1 MICVNGKPVEID
13 LNMLGSDGFN
23 VLHVACAQA
32 NMDVVKYL
40 LKCKELNPNV
50 ASKDDYRPLDILA
63 ENGLIEGVR
72 VLIRHGKTDLCHTSS
87 KGSVLH
93 TAVKNKKFK
102 ICQIL
107 LIEEKSLINTVSP
120 TGETVFDIRTSPEI
134 TKLLKQYNQIQDGFS
149 N

>member
-40 LKCKELNPNV
+40 LKCKELNPNI

-63 ENGLIEGVR
+63 ENGLIEGIML
-72 VLIRHGKTDLCHTSS
+72 LIRHGKTDLSHISS

-93 TAVKNKKFK
+93 TAVKNMKFR

-120 TGETVFDIRTSPEI
+120 TGQTVFDIRTSKEI
-134 TKLLKQYNQIQDGFS
+134 TKLLKKYNQILNGTP